1 LQRAGQLTTI
11 KVTGWVKISKNGK
24 VIYEAENLVVNAGLA
39 LIASRLTNAG
49 TAPTKMALGDGT
61 DAPVAADTTLVN
73 ELHRVALTSLVSNN
87 GVTYSATF
95 TGQNVGSENPAEFGI
110 FNANSGGTML
120 CRFTCPAFIWAISET
135 LTVDW
140 TINIGEW
147 G

>member
-1 LQRAGQLTTI
+1 MQRAGQLEQI
-11 KVTGWVKISKNGK
+11 KVTGTVKVWRQGELVYEGK
-24 VIYEAENLVVNAGLA
+24 NLVVNAGLA
-39 LIASRLTNAG
+39 LIADRLSGTG

-61 DAPVAADTTLVN
+61 DAPDAADTTLVN
-73 ELHRVALTSLVSNN
+73 ELHRVSLSSVVSNN
-87 GVTYSATF
+87 GITYSATF

-110 FNANSGGTML
+110 FNDNSAGTML
-120 CRFTCPAFIWAISET
+120 CRFTCPAFVWAINET